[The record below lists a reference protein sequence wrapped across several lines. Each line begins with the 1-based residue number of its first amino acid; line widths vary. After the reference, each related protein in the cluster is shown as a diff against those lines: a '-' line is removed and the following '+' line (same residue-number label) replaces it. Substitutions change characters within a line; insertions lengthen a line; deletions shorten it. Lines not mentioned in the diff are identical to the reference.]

1 MTESGVSAQGKIR
14 PFSTLYTCA
23 THIEVKKQGSGNVR
37 VTDKPAD
44 EYE

>member
-23 THIEVKKQGSGNVR
+23 MHIEVKNRGAEMCG
-37 VTDKPAD
+37 
-44 EYE
+44 

>member
-23 THIEVKKQGSGNVR
+23 THIEVKNRGAEMCG
-37 VTDKPAD
+37 
-44 EYE
+44 